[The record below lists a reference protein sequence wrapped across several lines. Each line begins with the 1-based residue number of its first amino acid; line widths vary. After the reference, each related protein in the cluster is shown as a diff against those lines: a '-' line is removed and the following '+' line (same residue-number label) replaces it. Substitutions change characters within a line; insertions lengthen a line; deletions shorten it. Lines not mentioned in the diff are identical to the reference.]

1 MVRERSM
8 NSNIVKPD
16 KDIEKLPR
24 KLQQLAQVFTEN
36 IYFCDLKSACEFAQ
50 LNYNSIRSMISAQK
64 KKGNNFWVLVENMRK
79 EKLLAFKPFI
89 DNRMITGA
97 LDGTHKDKELFYK
110 LSGDI
115 QTGVNANVNV
125 NIQNNIRFPV
135 SKSDIVPIDLKSVEN
150 E

>member
-1 MVRERSM
+1 M

-36 IYFCDLKSACEFAQ
+36 IYFCNLKSACEFAQ
-50 LNYNSIRSMISAQK
+50 LNYSSIRSMISVQK

-89 DNRMITGA
+89 DNKMIEGA
-97 LDGTHKDKELFYK
+97 LNGTNKDKELFYK
-110 LSGDI
+110 LTGDI
-115 QTGVNANVNV
+115 QTGSNHNVNV

-135 SKSDIVPIDLKSVEN
+135 SKSDIIPIDLQTVEN
-150 E
+150 TE